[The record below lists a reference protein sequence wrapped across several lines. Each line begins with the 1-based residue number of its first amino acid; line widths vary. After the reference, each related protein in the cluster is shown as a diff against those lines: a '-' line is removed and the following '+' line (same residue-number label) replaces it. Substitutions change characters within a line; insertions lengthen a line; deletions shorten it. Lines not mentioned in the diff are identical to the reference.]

1 MIILNT
7 YTVYS
12 APNWFSILMVILFT
26 LSLITTLCVIN
37 AISSKPFIIGLCVT
51 VAIFFATMIFG
62 HGLIHIPSW
71 GQTMREI
78 TISEDYPYK
87 ELTEHYEVIGT
98 RGDILT
104 VKEKNAN

>member
-1 MIILNT
+1 MILLNT
-7 YTVYS
+7 YTIYS
-12 APNWFSILMVILFT
+12 APSWFLILMAILFI
-26 LSLITTLCVIN
+26 LSLTTTLCLIN
-37 AISSKPFIIGLCVT
+37 AISVKPFIIGVGVT
-51 VAIFFATMIFG
+51 LAIFIVTMIFG
-62 HGLIHIPSW
+62 NGVIHIPSW
-71 GQTMREI
+71 AQTVQEI

>member
-7 YTVYS
+7 YTTYS
-12 APNWFSILMVILFT
+12 APNWFPILMVILFI
-26 LSLITTLCVIN
+26 LSLTTTLCLIN
-37 AISSKPFIIGLCVT
+37 AISAKPFIVGVGVT
-51 VAIFFATMIFG
+51 LAIFAVIMIFG
-62 HGLIHIPSW
+62 NGLIHIPSW
-71 GQTMREI
+71 AQTVQEI

-87 ELTEHYEVIGT
+87 KLTEHYEVIGT

>member
-1 MIILNT
+1 MLILNT

-12 APNWFSILMVILFT
+12 APNWFLILMIILFI
-26 LSLITTLCVIN
+26 LSLTTTLCLIN
-37 AISSKPFIIGLCVT
+37 AISSKSWFIGVCVT
-51 VAIFFATMIFG
+51 SAILIVTMIFG

-71 GQTMREI
+71 AQTVREI

-104 VKEKNAN
+104 VKEKG